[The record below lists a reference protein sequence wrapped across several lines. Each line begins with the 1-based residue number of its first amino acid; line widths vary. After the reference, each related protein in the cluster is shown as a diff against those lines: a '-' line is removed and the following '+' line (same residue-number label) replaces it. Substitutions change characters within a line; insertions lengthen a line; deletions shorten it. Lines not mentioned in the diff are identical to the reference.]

1 MSERD
6 SLLKS
11 SPSAS
16 TSSAPAP
23 APRTGSPPVPVAIP
37 AQSLQLNDES
47 YHSQTLIEM
56 GSRAHGINEDAAE
69 SAPRNCVPVCSPS
82 SQA

>member
-23 APRTGSPPVPVAIP
+23 APRTGSPPVP

-47 YHSQTLIEM
+47 YHTQTLIEM
-56 GSRAHGINEDAAE
+56 GSRAKGINEDAAE

-82 SQA
+82 YQA